1 MRIIFYMLFFI
12 LNCSGPAL
20 FQQSEQEG
28 AYVSLDANT
37 PEEGVVVAE
46 VSASAAVSQLLSIA
60 GDEALSGT
68 TLTIP
73 PGSLVVDT
81 AITMEQG
88 VLINDTFLN
97 EIGFSGPVSVLAR
110 NLCW

>member
-28 AYVSLDANT
+28 AYVSLDANA

-60 GDEALSGT
+60 GDEA
-68 TLTIP
+68 
-73 PGSLVVDT
+73 
-81 AITMEQG
+81 EWHH
-88 VLINDTFLN
+88 LN
-97 EIGFSGPVSVLAR
+97 HSSR
-110 NLCW
+110 